1 MSDAPEVRVVDT
13 ADGLAEAAAQEVLS
27 AAEAAVAKHDRFT
40 IALAG
45 GATPRASYERLAVS
59 PLRERMPWTRTWVFF
74 GDERGVGADHRDSNY
89 RMAHEALLSKVPVPP
104 AQVFRIRGEAEDPE
118 EAAAAYAR
126 TVAQVFQSRRGEL
139 PRFDLVLLG
148 LGIDGHTASLF
159 PGSPVLKEI
168 FRPVAA
174 VHASAAS
181 IPQRFTLTL
190 PILNAAARVIFLVSG
205 AEKAKVVK
213 TALGPHGSTLPAGMV
228 RPAEGR
234 VLWLVDRAAA
244 ALLPV
249 AKAG

>member
-1 MSDAPEVRVVDT
+1 MSGAPEVRIVDSS
-13 ADGLAEAAAQEVLS
+13 AALAEAAAHEVLA
-27 AAEAAVAKHDRFT
+27 AAEAAVAAHHRFT
-40 IALAG
+40 VALAG
-45 GATPRASYERLAVS
+45 GATPRASYERLALP
-59 PLRERMPWTRTWVFF
+59 PLRDRMPWAHTWVFF
-74 GDERGVGADHRDSNY
+74 GDERGVGADHPDSNY

-118 EAAAAYAR
+118 DAAAGYAR
-126 TVAQVFQSRRGEL
+126 TIAEVFESRRGAL

-190 PILNAAARVIFLVSG
+190 PILNAAARVVFLVSG

-213 TALGPHGSTLPAGMV
+213 AALGPHGATLPAGMV
-228 RPAEGR
+228 NPADGR
-234 VLWLVDRAAA
+234 LLWLVDRAAA